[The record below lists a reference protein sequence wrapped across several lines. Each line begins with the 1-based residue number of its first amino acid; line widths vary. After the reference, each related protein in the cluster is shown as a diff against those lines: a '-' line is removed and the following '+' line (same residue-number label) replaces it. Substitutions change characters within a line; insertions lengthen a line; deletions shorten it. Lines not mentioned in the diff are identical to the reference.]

1 MIIINKINLATMI
14 KDNIMIIIVI
24 NQITEKPTV
33 INTTTI
39 KAEIRNNHINSLK
52 ITTTRI
58 KEEKFD

>member
-1 MIIINKINLATMI
+1 MI